1 MTEPTTDT
9 VLDAEPTL
17 PGTGGARRGF
27 MFAGAGAA
35 IAAFVAAC
43 GSDSEETTT
52 PETGD
57 EETTTSA
64 AEEEEETTTSEGG
77 GEASGGDAEIAAF
90 AASLELLA
98 VNTYTAAGEAAAAGD
113 LGEVPPAVGEF
124 VTAALGQHQ
133 EALDMWNGV
142 VGTEATETPAD
153 LQAVVDEM
161 FGAVTDVTGAAELA
175 LELEQIAAQT
185 YLSVIPVLED
195 PAAVDLAASIM
206 PIAQQHAA
214 ILLFVLGQYPVPD
227 VFLPTDKAATPS

>member
-1 MTEPTTDT
+1 
-9 VLDAEPTL
+9 
-17 PGTGGARRGF
+17 

-64 AEEEEETTTSEGG
+64 AEEEEGEETTTSEGG
-77 GEASGGDAEIAAF
+77 EEASAGDAEIAAF

-98 VNTYTAAGEAAAAGD
+98 SNTYNAVGEAAAAGD

-124 VTAALGQHQ
+124 VRAALVQHL
-133 EALDMWNGV
+133 EALDMWNGI

-153 LQAVVDEM
+153 LQAVVDEA

-175 LELEQIAAQT
+175 LMLEQIAAQT
-185 YLSVIPVLED
+185 YLSVLPVLENPD
-195 PAAVDLAASIM
+195 AVTLAGSIM
-206 PIAQQHAA
+206 PVEQQHAA
-214 ILLFVLGQYPVPD
+214 ILLFVLGEYPVPE
-227 VFLPTDKAATPS
+227 VFLGTEMAAMPS